1 MAPLLAGHL
10 ARGRRRRRRAGA
22 GRVQAAELEG
32 ACLADGAGALEV
44 LRRELEGTEQQ
55 AHSIAPYCALL
66 HLVALHNMR
75 ESFSYP
81 EVGVVVQ

>member
-44 LRRELEGTEQQ
+44 LRRELERTEQQ

-66 HLVALHNMR
+66 HLVALHKCANR
-75 ESFSYP
+75 YP